1 MNGQFKMEITK
12 NQQVT
17 FKTGYSVEAGG
28 RGGIITR
35 LRKVMKL

>member
-17 FKTGYSVEAGG
+17 FKTGYSVEAGQ
-28 RGGIITR
+28 GGIITR

>member
-28 RGGIITR
+28 DHNKIEKSNEI
-35 LRKVMKL
+35 VI